1 MKEKK
6 NLKMVFIAV
15 LRISGKNWM
24 QNQKEDVM
32 IKQVR
37 RQLRNGRYKE

>member
-1 MKEKK
+1 
-6 NLKMVFIAV
+6 MVFIAV

>member
-1 MKEKK
+1 MVMEDKP
-6 NLKMVFIAV
+6 NLGIENSVKMYLSPLQDLI
-15 LRISGKNWM
+15 GKNWM

-37 RQLRNGRYKE
+37 R

>member
-1 MKEKK
+1 MY
-6 NLKMVFIAV
+6 LLPLQDFI
-15 LRISGKNWM
+15 GKNWM

-37 RQLRNGRYKE
+37 R